1 MTSRNVFVLGL
12 DEQNLATLRDVD
24 MPDLRLHPLL
34 SVEELQGDEIDLP
47 ALLDKAT
54 EQVET
59 FDDTVDAIVGYWDF
73 PTSSMVPMLCQRFGL
88 RSADLEA
95 VVKCEHKYWSR
106 LEQSKVIED
115 YPAFGLVDPFE
126 ETSPPEGL
134 DYPFWVKP
142 VKSFSSELAFKVCDE
157 NEFADA
163 LAEIRDGIH
172 RIGDPFEFVLN
183 QLDLPPEIEAAG
195 GNACLAEAE
204 ITGAQLTVEGYN
216 DGTDIHIYGVVDSAP
231 YAGSSSFLRYEY
243 PSTLSEDM
251 IARAC
256 DASRKVIRQMG
267 LESVAFN
274 IEFFADPV
282 REELALLEVN
292 PRHSQSH
299 ARLFELVDGT
309 PNHQCMIRL
318 ALGLDP
324 ALPRGEGPYEHA
336 AKWFL
341 RRFDDAYVR
350 QVPSA
355 ADIERVEEHVSD
367 SWVTILVDEG
377 VQLSAAAPQ
386 DSYSYELANI
396 FIGAHSEQELHEKY
410 EQCVAG
416 LPFEFDEQD
425 ASGMAH
431 GGTP

>member
-1 MTSRNVFVLGL
+1 MAAKNVFVLGL
-12 DEQNLATLRDVD
+12 DEQNLATLRDID
-24 MPDLRLHPLL
+24 TIDLRFHPLL
-34 SVEELQGDEIDLP
+34 RIEELQAAEIDIS

-54 EQVET
+54 EQLEA
-59 FDDTVDAIVGYWDF
+59 FEGSIDAIVGYWDF
-73 PTSSMVPMLCQRFGL
+73 PVSSMVPILCDRFGL
-88 RSADLEA
+88 RSADLDA

-106 LEQSKVIED
+106 LEQSKVIDD
-115 YPAFGLVDPFE
+115 YPAFGLVDPFHD
-126 ETSPPEGL
+126 TMPPDGL
-134 DYPFWVKP
+134 DYPFWIKP
-142 VKSFSSELAFKVCDE
+142 VKSFSSALAFKVRDE
-157 NEFADA
+157 TEFANA

-172 RIGDPFEFVLN
+172 RMGDPFEYVLN
-183 QLDLPPEIEAAG
+183 QLDLPKEIEEAG

-216 DGTDIHIYGVVDSAP
+216 DGTDIHIYGIVDSVP

-251 IARAC
+251 VERAKE
-256 DASRKVIRQMG
+256 ASRKVIRQVG

-309 PNHQCMIRL
+309 PNHQCMVRL

-324 ALPRGEGPYEHA
+324 NLPRDKGPYEHA

-350 QVPSA
+350 QVPSNE
-355 ADIERVEEHVSD
+355 DIERVREHAPD
-367 SWVTILVDEG
+367 TWITILIDEG
-377 VQLSAAAPQ
+377 VQLSETAPQ
-386 DSYSYELANI
+386 DSYSYELADI

-416 LPFEFDEQD
+416 LPFEFDE
-425 ASGMAH
+425 
-431 GGTP
+431 